1 MNNQILN
8 SYVENFCDQYDIG
21 VNKFLL
27 FSTYQICKKNKLDE
41 NMLIDSVVEGGGDG
55 GFDSIVILVDKK
67 YIYSLNEFNE
77 YLESINENSKVEL
90 FFIQTKETSGI
101 KENAFMKMKDAFQNL
116 LVENHIPENLKLQY
130 NPILIEKFELINEII
145 VKSAPKTTN
154 IYFNIAYAYTGRKNK
169 DSLSL
174 GAKNKMESIVSII
187 VAKTYVKKENISVEI
202 YDSTKLINVKDIANK
217 SIQKDYIIKYQT
229 IFKMNYCS
237 NSENGFVM
245 NMSLKDYYN
254 LITQDNE
261 ILDELFE
268 GNIRDFE
275 GQTVEVNKNIKDTLE
290 KVFNAD
296 FWWLNNGVT
305 MIVDSYSPLPNDS
318 AKVVNPIIV
327 NGLQTSYTIFNYFK
341 ENLDK
346 LEQENRNI
354 LLKIINTNDINVAD
368 MIISSTNRQNPVKPA
383 QLKATDPI
391 QKDIEQI
398 LFNNG
403 IYYERRKNY
412 YRNRGIDK
420 HKIVTLENL
429 AQYLESIYYGNCS
442 GARNNPTS
450 LLKSDKL
457 YKKLFNEE
465 IKPNIYTITSKIALE
480 TLDYLRKIKKNDADI
495 FNKKYSVSLDIFKFY
510 LMRMVALV
518 LCDNN
523 LDNYLTIDLELI
535 NYDLVV
541 NIVNYLESIVS
552 KILEENDNIINVSK
566 SKELDNSIQKIDI
579 SKINGVLV

>member
-1 MNNQILN
+1 
-8 SYVENFCDQYDIG
+8 
-21 VNKFLL
+21 
-27 FSTYQICKKNKLDE
+27 
-41 NMLIDSVVEGGGDG
+41 MLIDSVVEGGGDG

-202 YDSTKLINVKDIANK
+202 YDSTKLIDIANK

>member
-202 YDSTKLINVKDIANK
+202 YDSTKLIDIANK

-275 GQTVEVNKNIKDTLE
+275 GQTVEVNKNIKD
-290 KVFNAD
+290 
-296 FWWLNNGVT
+296 
-305 MIVDSYSPLPNDS
+305 
-318 AKVVNPIIV
+318 
-327 NGLQTSYTIFNYFK
+327 
-341 ENLDK
+341 
-346 LEQENRNI
+346 
-354 LLKIINTNDINVAD
+354 
-368 MIISSTNRQNPVKPA
+368 
-383 QLKATDPI
+383 
-391 QKDIEQI
+391 IELI
-398 LFNNG
+398 
-403 IYYERRKNY
+403 
-412 YRNRGIDK
+412 
-420 HKIVTLENL
+420 
-429 AQYLESIYYGNCS
+429 
-442 GARNNPTS
+442 
-450 LLKSDKL
+450 
-457 YKKLFNEE
+457 
-465 IKPNIYTITSKIALE
+465 TITNA
-480 TLDYLRKIKKNDADI
+480 
-495 FNKKYSVSLDIFKFY
+495 
-510 LMRMVALV
+510 M
-518 LCDNN
+518 
-523 LDNYLTIDLELI
+523 
-535 NYDLVV
+535 
-541 NIVNYLESIVS
+541 
-552 KILEENDNIINVSK
+552 
-566 SKELDNSIQKIDI
+566 
-579 SKINGVLV
+579 

>member
-27 FSTYQICKKNKLDE
+27 FSTYQICKKNKSDE

-202 YDSTKLINVKDIANK
+202 YDSTKLIDIANK

>member
-202 YDSTKLINVKDIANK
+202 YDSTKLIDIANK

-368 MIISSTNRQNPVKPA
+368 MIIASTNRQNSVKPA

>member
-67 YIYSLNEFNE
+67 YIHSLNEFNE

-202 YDSTKLINVKDIANK
+202 YDSTKLIDIANK

>member
-202 YDSTKLINVKDIANK
+202 YDSTKLIDIANK

-480 TLDYLRKIKKNDADI
+480 TLYYLRKIKKNDADI

>member
-1 MNNQILN
+1 
-8 SYVENFCDQYDIG
+8 
-21 VNKFLL
+21 
-27 FSTYQICKKNKLDE
+27 
-41 NMLIDSVVEGGGDG
+41 
-55 GFDSIVILVDKK
+55 
-67 YIYSLNEFNE
+67 
-77 YLESINENSKVEL
+77 
-90 FFIQTKETSGI
+90 
-101 KENAFMKMKDAFQNL
+101 MKMKDAFQNL

-202 YDSTKLINVKDIANK
+202 YDSTKLIDIANK